1 LVAGSS
7 LTTDHSAL
15 TIGTRREAGILLKIG
30 LTGGAATGK
39 STVSEILRGL
49 GAYIIDVDLI
59 GREVVEKG
67 SPCLKEIAAQFGEDM
82 LQPDGSL
89 DRKKMGDLVFA
100 DREKLERLNAIVHP
114 AMTARVE
121 EKIKKLEG
129 DQSTR
134 TVVVD
139 AAILIEM
146 GLRRLVDCLWL
157 VWADRK
163 TQVERL
169 MTRDGMSQEKAEN
182 IINSQMPMEE
192 KERYAD
198 VVIENTGTLQ
208 DLETKIRKLW
218 EKR

>member
-1 LVAGSS
+1 M
-7 LTTDHSAL
+7 
-15 TIGTRREAGILLKIG
+15 LKIG

-59 GREVVEKG
+59 GRKWWKRK
-67 SPCLKEIAAQFGEDM
+67 PCLKEIAAQFGEDM

>member
-1 LVAGSS
+1 
-7 LTTDHSAL
+7 
-15 TIGTRREAGILLKIG
+15 
-30 LTGGAATGK
+30 
-39 STVSEILRGL
+39 
-49 GAYIIDVDLI
+49 
-59 GREVVEKG
+59 
-67 SPCLKEIAAQFGEDM
+67 M
-82 LQPDGSL
+82 
-89 DRKKMGDLVFA
+89 
-100 DREKLERLNAIVHP
+100 
-114 AMTARVE
+114 
-121 EKIKKLEG
+121 
-129 DQSTR
+129 
-134 TVVVD
+134 D